1 MINVSKEI
9 KFQTTR
15 SGGKGGQNVNK
26 VETAV
31 FASFSIATSSLLN
44 DEEKELLLKKLA
56 SRVTTEGVLQVKSQ
70 VYRSQLEN
78 KENAVYNLHAILEK
92 ALIKKKIRKPTKVS
106 KAAKQKRLESKKKK
120 GELKTGRKKFNQSD
134 F

>member
-1 MINVSKEI
+1 M
-9 KFQTTR
+9 
-15 SGGKGGQNVNK
+15 
-26 VETAV
+26 
-31 FASFSIATSSLLN
+31 LN

>member
-1 MINVSKEI
+1 MI
-9 KFQTTR
+9 
-15 SGGKGGQNVNK
+15 
-26 VETAV
+26 
-31 FASFSIATSSLLN
+31 SFHKPLLN
-44 DEEKELLLKKLA
+44 FQRNAENSFHNNKN
-56 SRVTTEGVLQVKSQ
+56 VTTEGVLQVKSQ

>member
-1 MINVSKEI
+1 
-9 KFQTTR
+9 
-15 SGGKGGQNVNK
+15 
-26 VETAV
+26 
-31 FASFSIATSSLLN
+31 LLN

>member
-15 SGGKGGQNVNK
+15 SGGKGGHNVNK

-78 KENAVYNLHAILEK
+78 KENAVYNLHAI
-92 ALIKKKIRKPTKVS
+92 
-106 KAAKQKRLESKKKK
+106 QKRLESKKKK